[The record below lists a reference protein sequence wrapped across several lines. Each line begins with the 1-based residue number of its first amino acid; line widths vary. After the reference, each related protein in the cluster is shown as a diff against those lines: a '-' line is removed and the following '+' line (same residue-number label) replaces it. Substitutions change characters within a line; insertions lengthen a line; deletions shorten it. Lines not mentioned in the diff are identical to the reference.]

1 VTRKRLYLRVI
12 QVTSPF
18 EKKHPEVLSATM
30 LIAKANLGLA
40 QLTKASAGPEQRST
54 YARQA
59 ADGFSRILAAHP
71 SQPEASRLEAQA
83 QALLGSG
90 LPGRH

>member
-40 QLTKASAGPEQRST
+40 QLMKASGGPEWRST
-54 YARQA
+54 YAQPA

-71 SQPEASRLEAQA
+71 SQPEASRLQAQA
-83 QALLGSG
+83 QALLASAP
-90 LPGRH
+90 PGRN